1 MVFLYLHYFISIFF
15 ISTFPYICICICVY
29 FPFTYNLFFRKKTIL
44 IWPEG
49 GKCKYLSTN
58 SRGSGWNS
66 LHEPGESWEQT
77 ESSYKQC
84 PLSSY
89 IGNKTVH

>member
-1 MVFLYLHYFISIFF
+1 MVLLYLHYFISIFF

-29 FPFTYNLFFRKKTIL
+29 FPFTYNFFRKKTIL
-44 IWPEG
+44 MWPEG
-49 GKCKYLSTN
+49 GKCKHLSTS

-77 ESSYKQC
+77 DCSYKQC